1 VDTAVT
7 KWLRFART
15 KQGIFNGDGNMI
27 KSVLLV
33 SALSLGMLSLNVS
46 AHDGQDK
53 HASKSEHG
61 HQAGKHEHESEMGQ
75 EGIASK
81 VTRTIQVDMS
91 DAMRYSPSN
100 ITVKKGETVKF
111 VVKNSGKIKHEMVL
125 GSAKELKE
133 HADMMRKM
141 PEMVHA
147 DANMVSVDPG
157 KSGEIIWK
165 FSKAGT
171 FEFACLQPGHF
182 EAGMKGQVKVA
193 SR

>member
-1 VDTAVT
+1 
-7 KWLRFART
+7 
-15 KQGIFNGDGNMI
+15 MI

-33 SALSLGMLSLNVS
+33 SALSLCMFSLNAS
-46 AHDGQDK
+46 AHEGQDN

-61 HQAGKHEHESEMGQ
+61 HQAGKHEHEHESEMGQ

-125 GSAKELKE
+125 GSTKELKE
-133 HADMMRKM
+133 HADMMKKM

-193 SR
+193 AK